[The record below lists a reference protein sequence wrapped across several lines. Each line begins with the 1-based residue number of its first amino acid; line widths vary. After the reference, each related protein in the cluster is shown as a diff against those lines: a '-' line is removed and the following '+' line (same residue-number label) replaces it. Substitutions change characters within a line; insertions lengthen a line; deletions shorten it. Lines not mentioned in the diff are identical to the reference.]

1 MIGAVLNSASSIN
14 LIFTI
19 EKAGSGVIL
28 TRVDVL
34 KRLALLSASH
44 TWARTHVLTIM
55 NVFLVDLESVETRY
69 TGQWKTHVPDL
80 LRKAGH
86 NVTIISGPSDIP
98 SATTPGAFLN
108 FGGTNIYKADQVAQL
123 GRLFCA
129 GSIKAGDHFIFT
141 DAWHPGIVNLKY
153 MSELLG
159 IPVTTHG
166 LWHAGSY
173 DPQDFLGRL
182 VGNKP
187 WVRHAEKSFFHAFDH
202 NYFATNFH
210 IEMFV
215 TNLLNDYPTE
225 NPWLEEDLADIV
237 AGADSRF
244 VRTGWPMEYFQD
256 TLAPYKGMKKRDM
269 ILFPHR
275 IAPEKQVEIFRD
287 LAQYLPQYEFVV
299 CQDQTLTKHEYHTL
313 LGEAKLVFSANLQ
326 ETLGISWYEGAVVDA
341 IPMVPD
347 RLSYSEMA
355 FDTFKYPSEWT
366 ENYQA
371 YDSCRPAICNKIM
384 QYMNHYEQFVP
395 QVRKQTEALY
405 EHFFSADKLLDNIK

>member
-1 MIGAVLNSASSIN
+1 MSRI
-14 LIFTI
+14 
-19 EKAGSGVIL
+19 
-28 TRVDVL
+28 
-34 KRLALLSASH
+34 
-44 TWARTHVLTIM
+44 
-55 NVFLVDLESVETRY
+55 FLVDLEAVDTRY
-69 TGQWKTHVPDL
+69 TGQWKDHVPNL

-86 NVTIISGPSDIP
+86 AVQIISGPVDIP

-108 FGGTNIYKADQVAQL
+108 FGGTNIYKASQVEQM
-123 GRLFCA
+123 GRLFCN
-129 GSIKAGDHFIFT
+129 GSVNSGDHFVFT
-141 DAWHPGIVNLKY
+141 DAWHPGIINLKY

-159 IPVTTHG
+159 IPVVTHG

-187 WVRHAEKSFFHAFDH
+187 WVRNAEKSFFHAFDH

-225 NPWLEEDLADIV
+225 NPWLAEDLADII
-237 AGADSRF
+237 AGEDPRF
-244 VRTGWPMEYFQD
+244 VRSGWPMEYMD
-256 TLAPYKGMKKRDM
+256 STLTLYKNMPKRDL

-287 LAQYLPQYEFVV
+287 LKEHLPQYEFIV
-299 CQDQTLTKHEYHTL
+299 CQDQYLTKNEYHNL

-326 ETLGISWYEGAVVDA
+326 ETLGISCYEGAVVDA

-347 RLSYSEMA
+347 RLSYTEMY
-355 FDTFKYPSEWT
+355 FDTFKYPSVWT
-366 ENYQA
+366 ESFEA
-371 YDSCRPAICNKIM
+371 YEVHRPELCGKIM
-384 QYMNHYEQFVP
+384 QYMNNYQSMIP
-395 QVRKQTEALY
+395 SIRKQKEQL
-405 EHFFSADKLLDNIK
+405 HDNFFSATRLVDNIN